1 MKKIVASLL
10 LSFLAFTSHAQSFHL
25 PVPEGW
31 TIGELPIPPEFALQ
45 IPYTG
50 EEHVRTAPRWREP
63 TSETI
68 WTYCYLW
75 WIDADAKISKE
86 SLERDMFA
94 YYAGLVNRNIISRKI
109 EASLI
114 VPTIAAF
121 EEIAVEKQDQRTYA
135 GTVKMLDY
143 LSLLPMT
150 LNISVHVLP
159 CAAEN
164 KLGVLFTVSP
174 QPKTHSV
181 WQDFKIVHEG
191 FRCRK

>member
-1 MKKIVASLL
+1 MKKIVVSILL
-10 LSFLAFTSHAQSFHL
+10 GFLTFTALAQSFYL

-31 TIGELPIPPEFALQ
+31 AIGELPIPPEFALQ

-75 WIDADAKISKE
+75 WIDGDAKISKE
-86 SLERDMFA
+86 SLQRDMQA

-114 VPTIAAF
+114 VPTTASF
-121 EEIAVEKQDQRTYA
+121 EEITAEKQDQHTYA
-135 GTVKMLDY
+135 GTVNMLDY
-143 LSLLPMT
+143 LSLRSIT

-159 CAAEN
+159 CLPEN
-164 KLGVLFTVSP
+164 KLGVLFTVTP
-174 QPKTHSV
+174 QAKTHSV
-181 WQDFKIVHEG
+181 WKDFEIIHEG